1 MPRLVLA
8 SAAAAAPMGAQ
19 GYEEQVAARA
29 ESALREVDP
38 SWQVHRLVFRSV
50 RSDLPGTG
58 RLPMGW
64 LTGAGRRSR
73 AAVGRV
79 VYPPGA
85 VVHRTAL
92 ELPPGPIDV
101 VTLHDVVAW
110 RFGDES
116 PPVRAAAAELRSAA
130 AVICVSE
137 FTAGEARDLLGLTEV
152 RVVPN
157 GVAAAFFD
165 AIPLDAPALAG
176 LGLPRRFVLHAGGAA
191 RRKNLDALAAAWPD
205 VRAAHPD
212 MCLALC
218 GPPHPRR
225 DALFAGM
232 PGVRLLGRLPDAVMP
247 SLVAA
252 AAAVVVPSTYEG
264 FGLPALE
271 AMAAGVPL
279 VAARSA
285 ALPEVVGE
293 GGLLVDPTP
302 EGIGA
307 GLLRAL
313 GGGADIISLVTA
325 GRERAGE
332 FTWERSA
339 RGHAAI
345 WADAAH

>member
-19 GYEEQVAARA
+19 GYEEQLAARA

-176 LGLPRRFVLHAGGAA
+176 LGLPRRFVL
-191 RRKNLDALAAAWPD
+191 L
-205 VRAAHPD
+205 
-212 MCLALC
+212 
-218 GPPHPRR
+218 
-225 DALFAGM
+225 
-232 PGVRLLGRLPDAVMP
+232 
-247 SLVAA
+247 SL
-252 AAAVVVPSTYEG
+252 
-264 FGLPALE
+264 
-271 AMAAGVPL
+271 
-279 VAARSA
+279 
-285 ALPEVVGE
+285 
-293 GGLLVDPTP
+293 
-302 EGIGA
+302 IH
-307 GLLRAL
+307 
-313 GGGADIISLVTA
+313 I
-325 GRERAGE
+325 
-332 FTWERSA
+332 
-339 RGHAAI
+339 
-345 WADAAH
+345 

>member
-19 GYEEQVAARA
+19 GYEEQLAARA

-38 SWQVHRLVFRSV
+38 SWQLHRLVFRSV

-73 AAVGRV
+73 AVVGRV

-130 AVICVSE
+130 AVVCVSE

-157 GVAAAFFD
+157 GVAGAFFD
-165 AIPLDAPALAG
+165 AIPLDAAALAG

-191 RRKNLDALAAAWPD
+191 RRKTSTRSRPPGRTSARRIQTCAWP
-205 VRAAHPD
+205 
-212 MCLALC
+212 
-218 GPPHPRR
+218 
-225 DALFAGM
+225 
-232 PGVRLLGRLPDAVMP
+232 
-247 SLVAA
+247 S
-252 AAAVVVPSTYEG
+252 
-264 FGLPALE
+264 
-271 AMAAGVPL
+271 
-279 VAARSA
+279 AARPTRVGTPF
-285 ALPEVVGE
+285 LPVCRVSGCS
-293 GGLLVDPTP
+293 GGCRMP
-302 EGIGA
+302 
-307 GLLRAL
+307 
-313 GGGADIISLVTA
+313 
-325 GRERAGE
+325 
-332 FTWERSA
+332 
-339 RGHAAI
+339 
-345 WADAAH
+345 

>member
-19 GYEEQVAARA
+19 GYEEQLAARA

-176 LGLPRRFVLHAGGAA
+176 LGLPRRFVLHAGARPAA
-191 RRKNLDALAAAWPD
+191 RTSTRWRPPGRTSARRIQTCAWPS
-205 VRAAHPD
+205 AARPTRV
-212 MCLALC
+212 
-218 GPPHPRR
+218 GT
-225 DALFAGM
+225 
-232 PGVRLLGRLPDAVMP
+232 P
-247 SLVAA
+247 SLPVCR
-252 AAAVVVPSTYEG
+252 VSGCSGG
-264 FGLPALE
+264 FRMP
-271 AMAAGVPL
+271 
-279 VAARSA
+279 
-285 ALPEVVGE
+285 
-293 GGLLVDPTP
+293 
-302 EGIGA
+302 
-307 GLLRAL
+307 
-313 GGGADIISLVTA
+313 
-325 GRERAGE
+325 
-332 FTWERSA
+332 
-339 RGHAAI
+339 
-345 WADAAH
+345 

>member
-1 MPRLVLA
+1 
-8 SAAAAAPMGAQ
+8 MGAQ

-110 RFGDES
+110 CFGDES

-137 FTAGEARDLLGLTEV
+137 FTAGEARDLLG
-152 RVVPN
+152 R
-157 GVAAAFFD
+157 D
-165 AIPLDAPALAG
+165 ASCSTRGAQP
-176 LGLPRRFVLHAGGAA
+176 AA
-191 RRKNLDALAAAWPD
+191 RTSTRWRPPGRTSARRIQTCAWPS
-205 VRAAHPD
+205 AARPTRV
-212 MCLALC
+212 
-218 GPPHPRR
+218 GT
-225 DALFAGM
+225 
-232 PGVRLLGRLPDAVMP
+232 P
-247 SLVAA
+247 SLPVCR
-252 AAAVVVPSTYEG
+252 VSGCSGG
-264 FGLPALE
+264 FRMP
-271 AMAAGVPL
+271 
-279 VAARSA
+279 
-285 ALPEVVGE
+285 
-293 GGLLVDPTP
+293 
-302 EGIGA
+302 
-307 GLLRAL
+307 
-313 GGGADIISLVTA
+313 
-325 GRERAGE
+325 
-332 FTWERSA
+332 
-339 RGHAAI
+339 
-345 WADAAH
+345 